1 MPSTTLA
8 RGIAATP
15 ACRHRTCP
23 RVELPTRRSA
33 ASRES
38 GRRSS
43 ELERLHAASVEAAG
57 HYPRA
62 RATLG
67 SREALLSGP
76 PDQHRIGSFSR
87 IDVPSAAGVF
97 LPSGLSPWLLSVASL
112 RGLSPWPLAV
122 LLRVLCCNH
131 RGDMGRKKMTPFAKA
146 KKLLNRMEASLPS
159 ALQEEL
165 GTTTVTDSSPPE
177 IVETQHSSAA
187 HSVNSITT
195 RQRNWSSHVFIHGKT
210 YVTSQPA
217 PSQPAPSQPAPSQPA
232 WSSQRTPQP
241 QSQPAPSQPAPSQPA
256 WSSQRTPQPQS
267 QPAPSQ
273 PAPSQPAPSQP
284 AWSSQRSHCLPSLE
298 APSSQ
303 EAPPSPVK
311 SNIITATANSIDD
324 LMHRLVEVRAFL
336 KSARNLSEEL
346 EKLHST
352 QQMQCDILERRISQ
366 EYRRAY
372 EMSQLSC

>member
-1 MPSTTLA
+1 
-8 RGIAATP
+8 
-15 ACRHRTCP
+15 
-23 RVELPTRRSA
+23 
-33 ASRES
+33 
-38 GRRSS
+38 
-43 ELERLHAASVEAAG
+43 
-57 HYPRA
+57 
-62 RATLG
+62 
-67 SREALLSGP
+67 
-76 PDQHRIGSFSR
+76 
-87 IDVPSAAGVF
+87 
-97 LPSGLSPWLLSVASL
+97 
-112 RGLSPWPLAV
+112 
-122 LLRVLCCNH
+122 
-131 RGDMGRKKMTPFAKA
+131 MTPFAKA
-146 KKLLNRMEASLPS
+146 KKLQNRMEASLPS

-195 RQRNWSSHVFIHGKT
+195 RQRNWSSHVFIDGKT

-217 PSQPAPSQPAPSQPA
+217 P
-232 WSSQRTPQP
+232 
-241 QSQPAPSQPAPSQPA
+241 SQPAPSQPAPSQPA

>member
-1 MPSTTLA
+1 M
-8 RGIAATP
+8 
-15 ACRHRTCP
+15 
-23 RVELPTRRSA
+23 
-33 ASRES
+33 ASLR
-38 GRRSS
+38 
-43 ELERLHAASVEAAG
+43 
-57 HYPRA
+57 
-62 RATLG
+62 
-67 SREALLSGP
+67 
-76 PDQHRIGSFSR
+76 
-87 IDVPSAAGVF
+87 
-97 LPSGLSPWLLSVASL
+97 GLSPSPLSVASL

-131 RGDMGRKKMTPFAKA
+131 RGDMGRKPMTPFAKA
-146 KKLLNRMEASLPS
+146 KKLQNRMEASLPS
-159 ALQEEL
+159 ALQEEV

-241 QSQPAPSQPAPSQPA
+241 QSQQTPAQ
-256 WSSQRTPQPQS
+256 QPQS
-267 QPAPSQ
+267 PWAPTPGANANLKTTQDFEKISKDLEC
-273 PAPSQPAPSQP
+273 A
-284 AWSSQRSHCLPSLE
+284 RHCLPSLE

-303 EAPPSPVK
+303 EAPPSPVQ
-311 SNIITATANSIDD
+311 SNIITATANSMDD

-336 KSARNLSEEL
+336 TSARNLSEEL
-346 EKLHST
+346 EKLHIT
-352 QQMQCDILERRISQ
+352 QQMQCDILEHRISQ

>member
-1 MPSTTLA
+1 MGRRQRAL
-8 RGIAATP
+8 AAT
-15 ACRHRTCP
+15 
-23 RVELPTRRSA
+23 A
-33 ASRES
+33 AP
-38 GRRSS
+38 
-43 ELERLHAASVEAAG
+43 L
-57 HYPRA
+57 
-62 RATLG
+62 ATLH
-67 SREALLSGP
+67 S
-76 PDQHRIGSFSR
+76 
-87 IDVPSAAGVF
+87 
-97 LPSGLSPWLLSVASL
+97 
-112 RGLSPWPLAV
+112 
-122 LLRVLCCNH
+122 LCCKH
-131 RGDMGRKKMTPFAKA
+131 RGDMGRKPMTPFAKA
-146 KKLLNRMEASLPS
+146 KKLQNRMEASLPS

-217 PSQPAPSQPAPSQPA
+217 PSQPA
-232 WSSQRTPQP
+232 
-241 QSQPAPSQPAPSQPA
+241 

-303 EAPPSPVK
+303 EAPPSPVQ
-311 SNIITATANSIDD
+311 SNIITATANSMDD

-336 KSARNLSEEL
+336 TSARNLSEEL
-346 EKLHST
+346 EKLHIT
-352 QQMQCDILERRISQ
+352 QQMECDILEHRISQ

>member
-1 MPSTTLA
+1 
-8 RGIAATP
+8 
-15 ACRHRTCP
+15 
-23 RVELPTRRSA
+23 
-33 ASRES
+33 
-38 GRRSS
+38 
-43 ELERLHAASVEAAG
+43 
-57 HYPRA
+57 
-62 RATLG
+62 
-67 SREALLSGP
+67 
-76 PDQHRIGSFSR
+76 
-87 IDVPSAAGVF
+87 
-97 LPSGLSPWLLSVASL
+97 
-112 RGLSPWPLAV
+112 
-122 LLRVLCCNH
+122 
-131 RGDMGRKKMTPFAKA
+131 MTPFAKA
-146 KKLLNRMEASLPS
+146 KKLQKRMEASLPS

-256 WSSQRTPQPQS
+256 WSSQR
-267 QPAPSQ
+267 
-273 PAPSQPAPSQP
+273 
-284 AWSSQRSHCLPSLE
+284 SHCLPSLE

-311 SNIITATANSIDD
+311 SDNITATANSTDN
-324 LMHRLVEVRAFL
+324 LMHRLLEVRAFL
-336 KSARNLSEEL
+336 TSARNLSEEL
-346 EKLHST
+346 DKLHST

>member
-1 MPSTTLA
+1 M
-8 RGIAATP
+8 
-15 ACRHRTCP
+15 
-23 RVELPTRRSA
+23 
-33 ASRES
+33 
-38 GRRSS
+38 
-43 ELERLHAASVEAAG
+43 
-57 HYPRA
+57 
-62 RATLG
+62 
-67 SREALLSGP
+67 
-76 PDQHRIGSFSR
+76 
-87 IDVPSAAGVF
+87 F
-97 LPSGLSPWLLSVASL
+97 LPSSGVSSWPLSVASL

-131 RGDMGRKKMTPFAKA
+131 RGDMGRKPMTPFAKA
-146 KKLLNRMEASLPS
+146 KKLQNRMEASLPS

-232 WSSQRTPQP
+232 WSSQR
-241 QSQPAPSQPAPSQPA
+241 
-256 WSSQRTPQPQS
+256 
-267 QPAPSQ
+267 
-273 PAPSQPAPSQP
+273 
-284 AWSSQRSHCLPSLE
+284 SHCLPSLE

-311 SNIITATANSIDD
+311 SDNITATANSTDN
-324 LMHRLVEVRAFL
+324 LMHRLLEVRAFL
-336 KSARNLSEEL
+336 TSARNLSEEL
-346 EKLHST
+346 ENLHNT
-352 QQMQCDILERRISQ
+352 QQMQCDILEHRISQ

>member
-1 MPSTTLA
+1 M
-8 RGIAATP
+8 
-15 ACRHRTCP
+15 
-23 RVELPTRRSA
+23 
-33 ASRES
+33 ASLR
-38 GRRSS
+38 
-43 ELERLHAASVEAAG
+43 
-57 HYPRA
+57 
-62 RATLG
+62 
-67 SREALLSGP
+67 
-76 PDQHRIGSFSR
+76 
-87 IDVPSAAGVF
+87 
-97 LPSGLSPWLLSVASL
+97 GLSPSPLSVASL

-131 RGDMGRKKMTPFAKA
+131 RGDMGRKPMTPFAKA
-146 KKLLNRMEASLPS
+146 KKLQNRMEASLPS
-159 ALQEEL
+159 ALQEEV

-241 QSQPAPSQPAPSQPA
+241 QSQQTPAQH
-256 WSSQRTPQPQS
+256 PQS
-267 QPAPSQ
+267 PWAPTPGANANLKTTQDFEKISKDLEC
-273 PAPSQPAPSQP
+273 A
-284 AWSSQRSHCLPSLE
+284 RHCLPSLE

-303 EAPPSPVK
+303 EAPPSPVQ
-311 SNIITATANSIDD
+311 SNIITATANSMDD

-336 KSARNLSEEL
+336 TSARNLSEEL
-346 EKLHST
+346 EKLHIT
-352 QQMQCDILERRISQ
+352 QQMQCDILEHRISQ

>member
-1 MPSTTLA
+1 
-8 RGIAATP
+8 
-15 ACRHRTCP
+15 
-23 RVELPTRRSA
+23 
-33 ASRES
+33 
-38 GRRSS
+38 
-43 ELERLHAASVEAAG
+43 
-57 HYPRA
+57 
-62 RATLG
+62 
-67 SREALLSGP
+67 
-76 PDQHRIGSFSR
+76 
-87 IDVPSAAGVF
+87 
-97 LPSGLSPWLLSVASL
+97 
-112 RGLSPWPLAV
+112 
-122 LLRVLCCNH
+122 
-131 RGDMGRKKMTPFAKA
+131 
-146 KKLLNRMEASLPS
+146 MEASLPS
-159 ALQEEL
+159 ALQEEV

-256 WSSQRTPQPQS
+256 WSPQRTPQPQS

-284 AWSSQRSHCLPSLE
+284 AWSSQRTPQPQSQQTPAQHPQSPWAPTPGANANLKTTQDFEKISKDLECARHCLPSLE

-303 EAPPSPVK
+303 EAPPSPVQ
-311 SNIITATANSIDD
+311 SNIITATANSMDD

-336 KSARNLSEEL
+336 TSARNLSEEL
-346 EKLHST
+346 EKLHIT
-352 QQMQCDILERRISQ
+352 QQMQCDILEHRISQ

>member
-1 MPSTTLA
+1 
-8 RGIAATP
+8 
-15 ACRHRTCP
+15 
-23 RVELPTRRSA
+23 
-33 ASRES
+33 
-38 GRRSS
+38 
-43 ELERLHAASVEAAG
+43 
-57 HYPRA
+57 
-62 RATLG
+62 
-67 SREALLSGP
+67 
-76 PDQHRIGSFSR
+76 
-87 IDVPSAAGVF
+87 
-97 LPSGLSPWLLSVASL
+97 
-112 RGLSPWPLAV
+112 
-122 LLRVLCCNH
+122 
-131 RGDMGRKKMTPFAKA
+131 MTPFAKA
-146 KKLLNRMEASLPS
+146 KKLQKRMEASLPS

-241 QSQPAPSQPAPSQPA
+241 QSQPAPSQPA

-267 QPAPSQ
+267 QQTPAQHPQS
-273 PAPSQPAPSQP
+273 PWAPTPGANANLKTTQDFEKISKDLECA
-284 AWSSQRSHCLPSLE
+284 RHCLPSLE

-303 EAPPSPVK
+303 EAPPSPVQ
-311 SNIITATANSIDD
+311 SNIITATANSMDD

-336 KSARNLSEEL
+336 TSARNLSEEL
-346 EKLHST
+346 EKLHIT
-352 QQMQCDILERRISQ
+352 QQMQCDILEHRISQ